1 MKDSAEFIIHRR
13 STGRNEMQATN
24 LLPFCSDKNAEPI
37 RSCESDLL
45 THRLGGNHTHTH
57 MSTYLRHVIIP
68 ICLTPIE
75 SERFTVIIYLFS
87 VKMLSFLA
95 SKIISLVRFSS
106 SPKRNYSPAGRNVTT
121 PHTLAKQRGRK
132 KEEKGVTKNGHR
144 SSSLCR
150 HKASRSYETGS
161 GSAKGSVQFFSPSPP
176 PPAPSLLLSLGL
188 VRARGSP
195 NGASINFTA
204 QCAAGTP
211 GVICFPLLLRV
222 AFFVFFFYQ
231 THPVR
236 G

>member
-1 MKDSAEFIIHRR
+1 
-13 STGRNEMQATN
+13 
-24 LLPFCSDKNAEPI
+24 
-37 RSCESDLL
+37 
-45 THRLGGNHTHTH
+45 
-57 MSTYLRHVIIP
+57 MSTYLRHVIRP

-95 SKIISLVRFSS
+95 SKIISFVRFSS

-161 GSAKGSVQFFSPSPP
+161 GSAKGSVQFFSPSPRTP
-176 PPAPSLLLSLGL
+176 CPLASTLVGVGSSPRLTEWCIDQFHGPMRSWHTGSDLLS
-188 VRARGSP
+188 P
-195 NGASINFTA
+195 F
-204 QCAAGTP
+204 AAGR
-211 GVICFPLLLRV
+211 IFC
-222 AFFVFFFYQ
+222 FFFIKHIQ
-231 THPVR
+231 
-236 G
+236 